1 VRVHP
6 EGIHPEG
13 HPATTVGK
21 IKERREPMRRVVHF
35 EINADDLERAVKFYQ
50 KVFGWKIEK
59 WNGPVDYWLVMTGPN
74 DQPGINGGIMKR
86 MNLEAS
92 TYNTVDVPS
101 VDEFTKKITEQ
112 GGRLQFRRWR
122 CLG

>member
-1 VRVHP
+1 
-6 EGIHPEG
+6 
-13 HPATTVGK
+13 
-21 IKERREPMRRVVHF
+21 MRRVVHF
-35 EINADDLERAVKFYQ
+35 EINADDPERAVKFYQ

-86 MNLEAS
+86 MNPEAS

-112 GGRLQFRRWR
+112 GGKVAVPKMAVPGVGYMAYCADTEGNIFGIMQEDPTAK
-122 CLG
+122 